1 MTEQHS
7 SLEMQEV
14 SVGPIIADVTAK
26 LVDGKVDFDL
36 EWRHDGDS
44 NGKKTPIEIGKGD
57 PATAIHYH
65 LRDETKL
72 KLAFKDDPKQAM
84 WVATTGCPPP
94 GEGDGGQISFNSSSK
109 NLLKVSDANSGAE
122 CTLYYMLRFDGDS
135 DGTNAPPYEFDPII
149 RNGGDGGGG

>member
-1 MTEQHS
+1 MTEQHM

-14 SVGPIIADVTAK
+14 GVRPIIADVTAK
-26 LVDGKVDFDL
+26 LVNGKVDFDL

-57 PATAIHYH
+57 PATPIQFH
-65 LRDETKL
+65 LRDETGL
-72 KLAFKDDPKQAM
+72 KLRFKQDPAQAM

-94 GEGDGGQISFNSSSK
+94 DAGDGGQISFNSSSN
-109 NLLKVSDANSGAE
+109 NLLRVTDANSGAE
-122 CTLYYMLRFDGDS
+122 CTLFYMLRFDGDAS
-135 DGTNAPPYEFDPII
+135 GNNAPPYEFDPII